1 MPPQSWTHR
10 YLLTGTT
17 KWIFQPSEDSRRNG
31 LLIKEE
37 VEGIWSPP
45 YFYYHLAQGGHLKAI
60 KAHLKNTY
68 FTRFDIQNFF
78 GSINQS
84 RIIRTLKKP
93 LGYARAKEIASIST
107 VVDPNNTL
115 RKLILP
121 FGFIQSSLIASICLD
136 QSNLGLYLR
145 ELAKKRKITVSVYV
159 DDIIIS
165 TSSKDALEAIS
176 NKFEE
181 IAIQSNWALSKTK
194 QQKFVSC
201 VSAFNISLSHQ
212 NLQIENQRIADFRS
226 TFLSTQNE
234 KIKKGILNYI
244 NSVNPSQQSEVN
256 DA

>member
-10 YLLTGTT
+10 YILKGTK
-17 KWIFQPSEDSRRNG
+17 KWIFQPSEDSRKSG

-37 VEGIWSPP
+37 IEGIWTPP
-45 YFYYHLAQGGHLKAI
+45 SFYYHLAQGGHLKAI
-60 KAHLKNTY
+60 KAHLKNSY

-93 LGYARAKEIASIST
+93 LGYPRAKEISSIST
-107 VVDPNNTL
+107 VVDPNSTS

-121 FGFIQSSLIASICLD
+121 FGFIQSSLIASMCLD

-145 ELAKKRKITVSVYV
+145 QLAKKRSITVSVYV

-165 TSSKDALEAIS
+165 TSSKDDLEAIS
-176 NKFEE
+176 SKFEE
-181 IAIQSNWALSKTK
+181 IANQSNWALSKTK
-194 QQKFVSC
+194 QQKSVNC

-212 NLQIENQRIADFRS
+212 SLQIEKERIDDFKS
-226 TFLSTQNE
+226 TFLLTQNE
-234 KIKKGILNYI
+234 RIKKGILNYI

>member
-1 MPPQSWTHR
+1 MPAQSWTHR
-10 YLLTGTT
+10 YILTGTN
-17 KWIFQPSEDSRRNG
+17 KWIFQPSENSRKNG

-37 VEGIWSPP
+37 IEGIWSPP
-45 YFYYHLAQGGHLKAI
+45 FFYYHLAQGGHLKAI
-60 KAHLKNTY
+60 KAHLKNSY

-78 GSINQS
+78 GSISQS

-93 LGYARAKEIASIST
+93 LGYTRAKEIASIST
-107 VVDPNNTL
+107 VVDPNSAP

-145 ELAKKRKITVSVYV
+145 ELAKKRKVTVSVYV

-165 TSSKDALEAIS
+165 TPDKADLEAIS
-176 NKFEE
+176 NNFEDV
-181 IAIQSNWALSKTK
+181 ANQSNWTLSKTK

-201 VSAFNISLSHQ
+201 VSAFNISLCHQ
-212 NLQIENQRIADFRS
+212 NLQIENQKIAEFKS

-234 KIKKGILNYI
+234 RVKKGILNYI
-244 NSVNPSQQSEVN
+244 NSVNPSQKSEIN
-256 DA
+256 NA